1 MTYTTKSAFDSRAVT
16 RPVEAGNAAVCA
28 ACGTPV
34 KFKAKVRL
42 TQVIANVYVD
52 GHWDRVEHYHSDCYA
67 SAGQPYGS
75 AA

>member
-1 MTYTTKSAFDSRAVT
+1 MTTTTLGSRAVT
-16 RPVEAGNAAVCA
+16 RPVEAGSAATCT
-28 ACGTPV
+28 ACGLPV

-52 GHWDRVEHYHSDCYA
+52 GHWDRVEHYHSTCYDHV
-67 SAGQPYGS
+67 GRPYGS

>member
-1 MTYTTKSAFDSRAVT
+1 MTTKTALRSRAVT
-16 RPVEAGNAAVCA
+16 RLVEAGSAAICTG
-28 ACGTPV
+28 CGAPV

-52 GHWDRVEHYHSDCYA
+52 GHWDRVEHYHSNCYDTI
-67 SAGQPYGS
+67 GRPYGS